1 MRRAWTLPINSL
13 LAHEA
18 LMDDHFGLFWIHIGF
33 AGIVGTLML
42 LFIR

>member
-1 MRRAWTLPINSL
+1 LDAPINSL

-33 AGIVGTLML
+33 AGIVGALMV